1 MEIIEK
7 YSSLLQKEIL
17 GHYKD
22 LIRICVDEY
31 DKRSL
36 ALVKRSFEFLMEHT
50 GETQEINGVH
60 LVKFSSG
67 LARMA
72 VKELGMDAIGVSAA
86 LLLHCSELNQLS
98 NNDIASGVGE
108 RTATVIQEF
117 LKISDL
123 DTTTNQG
130 QAENMRNLILT
141 LATDFRV
148 ILVKIAERLYL
159 MRQMEL
165 LEEKERI
172 ELSCESRFIYSPLAH
187 RLGLYNVMSEME
199 DISMAILEHE
209 EYNSIAE
216 KLKAS
221 NQRRNRFIKEFIK
234 PLQEDLER
242 ERLRAEIKGRPKAIS
257 SIWRKMKKQKVE
269 FEEVY
274 DKFAIRIIIDSP
286 LKKEKADCWKA
297 YSIITDHYQ
306 PNPERLRDW
315 ISAPKSNGYESLHTT
330 VVVPGGEWVEVQ
342 IRSARMNVIA
352 EKGLAAHW
360 KYKGIKGQAGIDK
373 WIQRVRETL
382 ENTEMDASN
391 LMEDLQLSQFS
402 QEIFVFTPNGDLK
415 KFPENATVLDF
426 AFDIHTDVGSSC
438 AGARVNNKNVP
449 IRYRLQNGDKVEIL
463 RSKNQK
469 PKMDWLNV
477 VVTSKAKGKIKQAL
491 KETKLKEAEHGKEI
505 LKRRFRNWKVEF
517 DDISIRKVIQHFK
530 YRDAIDLYFDVATEK
545 VELLSIKELLTSNE
559 KPLEV
564 KAERNEEE
572 TVDRL
577 IKTASRESGDF
588 LVIDETL
595 ANVEYKLAPC
605 CNPIQG
611 DAIFGFVTIS
621 SGISIHRTNC
631 PNAQEMLSRYG
642 YRVVK
647 ARWNSSNKEAFFPVS
662 LRITG
667 MDDLGIVSN
676 ISDVISKDL
685 QVNMR
690 SISVESI
697 DGMFEGS
704 ITLFVKD
711 TQHLEALIRKLKKV
725 KGVLNIK
732 RMDT

>member
-1 MEIIEK
+1 MDIIEK
-7 YSSLLQKEIL
+7 YSLPLQKEIL
-17 GHYKD
+17 DHFRE
-22 LIRICVDEY
+22 LMRICNEEY

-36 ALVKRSFEFLMEHT
+36 ALVKRSFGFLMEHT
-50 GETQEINGVH
+50 GVAQKINGIH
-60 LVKFSSG
+60 LVKFSAG
-67 LARMA
+67 LAQMA

-86 LLLHCSELNQLS
+86 LLLHCAELNHLS
-98 NNDIASGVGE
+98 NKDIASGVGE
-108 RTATVIQEF
+108 RTATVIEEF
-117 LKISDL
+117 LKISNL
-123 DTTTNQG
+123 DTTATQG

-165 LEEKERI
+165 LEEKEKI

-187 RLGLYNVMSEME
+187 RLGLYKVMSEME
-199 DISMAILEHE
+199 DISMAILEQQ

-216 KLKAS
+216 KLNAS
-221 NQRRNRFIKEFIK
+221 TQRRNRFIKEFVK

-242 ERLRAEIKGRPKAIS
+242 ERFRAEIKGRPKAIS

-274 DKFAIRIIIDSP
+274 DKFAIRIIIDTP
-286 LKKEKADCWKA
+286 QKKEKADRRKV

-342 IRSARMNVIA
+342 IRTARMNEIA

-360 KYKGIKGQAGIDK
+360 KYKGIKGQAGIDR

-382 ENTEMDASN
+382 ESTEMDASN
-391 LMEDLQLSQFS
+391 LMEDLKLSQFS
-402 QEIFVFTPNGDLK
+402 KEIFVFTPNGDLK

-426 AFDIHTDVGSSC
+426 AFDIHTDVGASC
-438 AGARVNNKNVP
+438 AGARVNGKNVP
-449 IRYRLQNGDKVEIL
+449 IRYTLKNGDKVEIL

-491 KETKLKEAEHGKEI
+491 KEAKLKEAEHGKEI

-517 DDISIRKVIQHFK
+517 DDTSIRKVIQHFK

-545 VELLSIKELLTSNE
+545 VELLQIKELLTSGE
-559 KPLEV
+559 KP
-564 KAERNEEE
+564 AETKVEKIEEE
-572 TVDRL
+572 LVDRL
-577 IKTASRESGDF
+577 IKTSSRESGDF
-588 LVIDETL
+588 LIIDEKL
-595 ANVEYKLAPC
+595 ANIDYKLSPC
-605 CNPIQG
+605 CNPILG

-631 PNAQEMLSRYG
+631 PNAQQMLSRYG

-647 ARWNSSNKEAFFPVS
+647 ARWNSNDKGAFFPVT

-690 SISVESI
+690 SISIDSN

-711 TQHLEALIRKLKKV
+711 TRHLEALIRKLKKV

-732 RMDT
+732 RLDT

>member
-1 MEIIEK
+1 MDIIEK
-7 YSSLLQKEIL
+7 YSPPLQKEIL
-17 GHYKD
+17 VHFRE
-22 LIRICVDEY
+22 LMRICVDEY

-36 ALVKRSFEFLMEHT
+36 ALVKKSFGFLMEHT
-50 GETQEINGVH
+50 GEAQEFNGSH
-60 LVKFSSG
+60 LVRFSAG
-67 LARMA
+67 LAQMA
-72 VKELGMDAIGVSAA
+72 VKELGMDAIGVSAT
-86 LLLHCSELNQLS
+86 LLLHCVELNHIS
-98 NNDIASGVGE
+98 NKDIASGVGE
-108 RTATVIQEF
+108 RTATVIEEF
-117 LKISDL
+117 LKISKL
-123 DTTTNQG
+123 DTSTIQG

-159 MRQMEL
+159 MRQMDL
-165 LEEKERI
+165 LNEKEKI

-199 DISMAILEHE
+199 DISMRILEWE
-209 EYNSIAE
+209 EYHSIAE
-216 KLKAS
+216 KLKAFT
-221 NQRRNRFIKEFIK
+221 QRRNRFIKEFIQ

-242 ERLRAEIKGRPKAIS
+242 ERFKAEIKGRPKAIS

-274 DKFAIRIIIDSP
+274 DKFAIRIIIDTP
-286 LKKEKADCWKA
+286 LKKEKADCWKV

-342 IRSARMNVIA
+342 IRTARMNEIA

-373 WIQRVRETL
+373 WIGRVRETL
-382 ENTEMDASN
+382 ENAEMDASN
-391 LMEDLQLSQFS
+391 LLEDLKLSQFS
-402 QEIFVFTPNGDLK
+402 KEIFVFTPNGDLK
-415 KFPENATVLDF
+415 KFPEDATVLDF
-426 AFDIHTDVGSSC
+426 AFDIHTDVGASC
-438 AGARVNNKNVP
+438 AGARVNGKNVP
-449 IRYRLQNGDKVEIL
+449 IRYRMKNGDKVEIL

-491 KETKLKEAEHGKEI
+491 KEAKLKEAEHGKEI

-517 DDISIRKVIQHFK
+517 NDTSIRKVIQHFK
-530 YRDAIDLYFDVATEK
+530 YRDATDLYFDVATEK
-545 VELLSIKELLTSNE
+545 VELLQIKELLTSSE
-559 KPLEV
+559 KALEV
-564 KAERNEEE
+564 KPERIEEA

-577 IKTASRESGDF
+577 VKTASRESGDF
-588 LVIDETL
+588 LVIDEKL
-595 ANVEYKLAPC
+595 ANIEYKLSPC
-605 CNPIQG
+605 CNPILG
-611 DAIFGFVTIS
+611 DAIFGFVTIG
-621 SGISIHRTNC
+621 SGLSIHRTNC
-631 PNAQEMLSRYG
+631 PNAQQLLSRYG

-647 ARWNSSNKEAFFPVS
+647 ARWNSNDKVAFFPVT

-685 QVNMR
+685 KVNMR
-690 SISVESI
+690 SISIDSN

-732 RMDT
+732 RLDT